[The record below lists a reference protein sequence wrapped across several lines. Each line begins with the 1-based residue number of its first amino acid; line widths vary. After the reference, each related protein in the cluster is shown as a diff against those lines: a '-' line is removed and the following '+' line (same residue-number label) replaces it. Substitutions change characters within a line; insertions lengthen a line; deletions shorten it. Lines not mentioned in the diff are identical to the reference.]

1 MIYLNIIHAMKEQ
14 LNTLK
19 DNFIKSLEEVN
30 NETELKE
37 LENNYLGKK
46 GQLKAI
52 LAGIKDLSIE
62 DKKTIWVEAN
72 SLKNGL

>member
-62 DKKTIWVEAN
+62 DKKTI
-72 SLKNGL
+72 

>member
-37 LENNYLGKK
+37 LENDYLGKK